1 MTGPLWTA
9 SEAAIATGGR
19 LVGGDTWTARGVSID
34 TRTLEP
40 GDLFV
45 ALADQRDGHDF
56 VPSAEKAGAA
66 ASIVSREDAG
76 TGPRLV
82 VPDVLEALQRLG
94 VAARDRSQAVRVG
107 VTGSVGKTSVKE
119 AIAAV
124 FRTAGPAHWSAKS
137 YNNHWGVPLT
147 LARMPRGTGRG
158 VFEMGM
164 NHAGEIAALT
174 TQVQPHI
181 ALITRIAPAHLENL
195 GSMEAIA
202 DAKAEIFSGL
212 AGDGVA
218 IIPADCEYA
227 PRLAARVEESA
238 AAFLFEFGKAR
249 NAAVRILSWE
259 QQADRG
265 KGRLDVLGRV
275 VDVAIP
281 APGDHQA
288 YNAAA
293 VMAACVTAGID
304 SAVVAD
310 VLAGLEAQ
318 AGRGAS
324 FEISVDGGSARII
337 DDSYNAN
344 PVSMASAIATLA
356 RHTPEGK
363 GRRLAVLGEMLEIG
377 SSAPERHRDLAAQ
390 LAQAGVSQVIGVG
403 AAMEHMVSALP
414 AAVKGAMAA
423 SPAVATQRLLET
435 LRPGDVVLI
444 KGSNGSGVHKVVAS
458 LRNGAATAVIKG

>member
-9 SEAAIATGGR
+9 AEAASATGGR
-19 LVGGDTWTARGVSID
+19 LVGADNWQAQGVSID
-34 TRTLEP
+34 TRSLEA

-56 VPSAEKAGAA
+56 VPAAEKAGAA

-76 TGPRLV
+76 SGPRLV

-94 VAARDRSQAVRVG
+94 IAARDRCPAVRVG

-124 FRTAGPAHWSAKS
+124 FRSGGTAHWSVKS

-147 LARMPRGTGRG
+147 LARMPRETARG

-164 NHAGEIAALT
+164 NHAGEIAALA
-174 TQVQPHI
+174 TQVRPQV

-202 DAKAEIFSGL
+202 DAKAEIFTGL

-227 PRLAARVEESA
+227 PRLAARIGESSA
-238 AAFLFEFGKAR
+238 AFMFEFGKAR
-249 NAAVRILSWE
+249 GAAVRILSWE
-259 QQADRG
+259 QEATGGR
-265 KGRLDVLGRV
+265 GRLDVLGRV
-275 VDVAIP
+275 VDIAIP
-281 APGDHQA
+281 APGEHQA
-288 YNAAA
+288 HNAAA

-304 SAVVAD
+304 SAQVAD

-324 FEISVDGGSARII
+324 FTVNLEGGSARII

-344 PVSMASAIATLA
+344 PGLDGIGDFNA
-356 RHTPEGK
+356 RPPYARG
-363 GRRLAVLGEMLEIG
+363 
-377 SSAPERHRDLAAQ
+377 
-390 LAQAGVSQVIGVG
+390 
-403 AAMEHMVSALP
+403 
-414 AAVKGAMAA
+414 
-423 SPAVATQRLLET
+423 QRPP
-435 LRPGDVVLI
+435 PGCPW
-444 KGSNGSGVHKVVAS
+444 
-458 LRNGAATAVIKG
+458 

>member
-9 SEAAIATGGR
+9 AEAASATGGR
-19 LVGGDTWTARGVSID
+19 LVGADNWQAQGVSID
-34 TRTLEP
+34 TRSLEA

-56 VPSAEKAGAA
+56 VPAAEKAGAA

-76 TGPRLV
+76 SGPRLV

-94 VAARDRSQAVRVG
+94 IAARDRCPAVRVG

-124 FRTAGPAHWSAKS
+124 FRSGGTAHWSVKS

-147 LARMPRGTGRG
+147 LARMPRETARG

-164 NHAGEIAALT
+164 NHAGEIAALA
-174 TQVQPHI
+174 TQVRPQV

-202 DAKAEIFSGL
+202 DAKAEIFTGL

-227 PRLAARVEESA
+227 PRLAARIGESSA
-238 AAFLFEFGKAR
+238 AFMFEFGKAR
-249 NAAVRILSWE
+249 GAAVRILSWE
-259 QQADRG
+259 QEATGGR
-265 KGRLDVLGRV
+265 GRLDVLGRV
-275 VDVAIP
+275 VDIAIP
-281 APGDHQA
+281 APGEHQA
-288 YNAAA
+288 HNAAA

-304 SAVVAD
+304 SAQVAD

-324 FEISVDGGSARII
+324 FTVNLEGGSARII

-344 PVSMASAIATLA
+344 PASMASAISTLA

-377 SSAPERHRDLAAQ
+377 ETAPERHRELAAR
-390 LAQAGVSQVIGVG
+390 LSSAGVSEVIGVG
-403 AAMEHMVSALP
+403 AMMEHMVSALP
-414 AAVKGAMAA
+414 SSVKGTMAA
-423 SPAVATQRLLET
+423 SPADATQRLIEM
-435 LRPGDVVLI
+435 LRPDDVVLI

-458 LRNGAATAVIKG
+458 LHNGAVDAVIKG

>member
-1 MTGPLWTA
+1 MSGPLWTA
-9 SEAAIATGGR
+9 AEAAAATGGR
-19 LVGGDTWTARGVSID
+19 LVGGDGWQASGVSID
-34 TRTLEP
+34 TRTLER

-56 VPSAEKAGAA
+56 VPAAETAGAA

-76 TGPRLV
+76 RGPRLV

-94 VAARDRSQAVRVG
+94 VAARERSPAVRVG

-124 FRTAGPAHWSAKS
+124 FRASGPAHWSVKS

-147 LARMPRGTGRG
+147 LSRMPQDTARG

-202 DAKAEIFSGL
+202 DAKAEIFAGL

-218 IIPADCEYA
+218 IIPADCEFA
-227 PRLAARVEESA
+227 SRLAGRVNESS
-238 AAFLFEFGKAR
+238 AAFLFEFGRAR
-249 NAAVRILSWE
+249 HSAVRILSWE
-259 QQADRG
+259 QAATSGRG
-265 KGRLDVLGRV
+265 RFDVLGRT
-275 VDVAIP
+275 VDISIP
-281 APGDHQA
+281 APGEHQA
-288 YNAAA
+288 HNAAA
-293 VMAACVTAGID
+293 VMAACVAAGID
-304 SAVVAD
+304 SAQIAD

-324 FEISVDGGSARII
+324 FLVELDGGSACII

-356 RHTPEGK
+356 RHTPDGR
-363 GRRLAVLGEMLEIG
+363 GRRIAVLGEMLEIG
-377 SSAPERHRDLAAQ
+377 ESAPARHRELAAT
-390 LAQAGVSQVIGVG
+390 LVDAGVSHVIGAG
-403 AAMEHMVSALP
+403 AMMDHLIQALP
-414 AAVKGAMAA
+414 SSVRGEMAA
-423 SPAVATQRLLET
+423 SPADATARLCGV

-458 LRNGAATAVIKG
+458 LRNGAVNAVIKG